1 MAAFDGIRVLD
12 FGRYVSGPYCATLM
26 ADFGADVIRI
36 ERPGGGEDRFIG
48 PVAESGEGAGFL
60 QLARNKRCMTFNP
73 RAEGAGEVLRRLV
86 AGADVVVAN
95 VPANA
100 LQRMGIDYAS
110 LCAIKPDV
118 VLANISSFGTRGPW
132 ASRPGFDSVGQAMSG
147 SQYLTGT
154 GEVPFR
160 SPVTWV
166 DHSTGLFAA
175 FGVAMALF
183 ERTRTGKGQEVD
195 CNLLGTALAF
205 ASTAMIEE
213 AMTGI
218 GRKAIGNR
226 SFLNGPTDS
235 FRTKDG
241 WIVIQIVG
249 NPIFK
254 RWAQLMGEPQWV
266 DDPRFGSDEA
276 RAEQG
281 EFLSARMQSW
291 CDTRTSAQALEELA
305 AVHLP
310 AGPVLS
316 PKEVR
321 SHEQVEGLGLVE
333 STFVPHIGKEAP
345 LTRAPVELG
354 GKPAEIRTPPAAIGA
369 HNAEILGELGFS
381 ADEIAAL
388 QAAGVV

>member
-12 FGRYVSGPYCATLM
+12 FGRYVSGPFCATLM

-48 PVAESGEGAGFL
+48 PVAESGDGAGFL

-73 RAEGAGEVLRRLV
+73 RADGAAEVLRRLV
-86 AGADVVVAN
+86 ASADVVVAN

-100 LQRMGIDYAS
+100 LQRMGTDYAS
-110 LCAIKPDV
+110 LCAIRPDII
-118 VLANISSFGTRGPW
+118 LANISSFGTRGPW

-175 FGVAMALF
+175 YGVAMALF
-183 ERTRTGKGQEVD
+183 ERTRTGMGQEVD

-205 ASTAMIEE
+205 SSTAMIEE
-213 AMTGI
+213 AMTGV

-241 WIVIQIVG
+241 WIVTQIVG

-254 RWAQLMGEPQWV
+254 RWAELMGEPGWA

-281 EFLSARMQSW
+281 EFLSARMQQW
-291 CDTRTSAQALEELA
+291 CDSRTTDQALQELA
-305 AVHLP
+305 AAHLP

-321 SHEQVEGLGLVE
+321 SHEQVEGLGLIE
-333 STFVPHIGKEAP
+333 PTFVPHIGKEAP
-345 LTRAPVELG
+345 LTRAPLELG
-354 GKPAEIRTPPAAIGA
+354 GQPAVIRKSPAAIGA
-369 HNAEILGELGFS
+369 HNAEILGELGYS
-381 ADEIAAL
+381 AEEIEAL
-388 QAAGVV
+388 EMAGVV

>member
-1 MAAFDGIRVLD
+1 MAALEGIRVLD
-12 FGRYVSGPYCATLM
+12 FGRYVSGPFCATLL
-26 ADFGADVIRI
+26 ADFGAEVIRI

-48 PVAESGEGAGFL
+48 PVAETGDGAGFL
-60 QLARNKRCMTFNP
+60 QLARNKRCITFNP
-73 RAEGAGEVLRRLV
+73 RSEGADEVLRRLV
-86 AGADVVVAN
+86 QSADVVVAN

-100 LQRMGIDYAS
+100 LQRMGIDYES
-110 LCAIKPDV
+110 LCAIKPDII
-118 VLANISSFGTRGPW
+118 LANISSFGTRGPW

-160 SPVTWV
+160 TPVTWV
-166 DHSTGLFAA
+166 DHSTGLFTA

-183 ERTRTGKGQEVD
+183 ERQRTGKGQQID
-195 CNLLGTALAF
+195 CSLLGSALAF
-205 ASTAMIEE
+205 SSTAMIEE

-235 FRTKDG
+235 YRTADG
-241 WIVIQIVG
+241 WVVTQIVG

-254 RWAQLMGEPQWV
+254 RWAELMGEPQWA

-281 EFLSARMQSW
+281 EFLSAKMSEW
-291 CDTRTSAQALEELA
+291 CATRTSQQALEELA
-305 AVHLP
+305 AAHLP

-316 PKEVR
+316 PAEVR
-321 SHEQVEGLGLVE
+321 AHEQVEGMGMVE
-333 STFVPHIGKEAP
+333 PTYVPHIGREAP
-345 LTRAPVELG
+345 LTRAPLEMG
-354 GKPAEIRTPPAAIGA
+354 GGPAEIRTPPAAIGQ
-369 HNAEILGELGFS
+369 HNEEVLCELGFS
-381 ADEIAAL
+381 HDEVAGLVAR
-388 QAAGVV
+388 GVV

>member
-1 MAAFDGIRVLD
+1 MAALDGIRVLD

-26 ADFGADVIRI
+26 ADFGAEVIRI

-48 PVAESGEGAGFL
+48 PVAETGDGAGFL
-60 QLARNKRCMTFNP
+60 QLARNKRCITLNP
-73 RAEGAGEVLRRLV
+73 RSEGADEVLRRLV
-86 AGADVVVAN
+86 ASADVVIAN

-100 LQRMGIDYAS
+100 LQRMGIDYES
-110 LCAIKPDV
+110 LCAIKPDII
-118 VLANISSFGTRGPW
+118 LANISSFGTRGPW

-160 SPVTWV
+160 TPVTWV
-166 DHSTGLFAA
+166 DHSTGLFTA

-183 ERTRTGKGQEVD
+183 ERQRTGKGQQID
-195 CNLLGTALAF
+195 CSLLGSALAF
-205 ASTAMIEE
+205 SSTAMIEE

-218 GRKAIGNR
+218 GRTAIGNR

-235 FRTKDG
+235 FRTTDG
-241 WIVIQIVG
+241 WVVTQIVG

-254 RWAQLMGEPQWV
+254 RWAELMGKPQWA

-281 EFLSARMQSW
+281 EFLSAKMSEW
-291 CDTRTSAQALEELA
+291 CATRTSQQALEELA
-305 AVHLP
+305 AAHLP

-316 PKEVR
+316 PAEIR
-321 SHEQVEGLGLVE
+321 THEQVQGMGMVE
-333 STFVPHIGKEAP
+333 QVYVPHIGREAP
-345 LTRAPVELG
+345 LTRTPLEMG
-354 GKPAEIRTPPAAIGA
+354 GAPAEIRTPPPAVGQ
-369 HNAEILGELGFS
+369 HNEEVLRELGFS
-381 ADEIAAL
+381 DDEIEGMTAR
-388 QAAGVV
+388 GVV

>member
-1 MAAFDGIRVLD
+1 MAALDGIRVLD
-12 FGRYVSGPYCATLM
+12 FGRYVSGPYCATLL
-26 ADFGADVIRI
+26 ADFGAEVIRI

-48 PVAESGEGAGFL
+48 PVADTGDGAGFL
-60 QLARNKRCMTFNP
+60 QLARNKRCITFNP
-73 RAEGAGEVLRRLV
+73 RSEGADEVLRRLV
-86 AGADVVVAN
+86 ESADVVVAN

-100 LQRMGIDYAS
+100 LKRMGIDYES
-110 LCAIKPDV
+110 LCAIKPDII
-118 VLANISSFGTRGPW
+118 LANISSFGTRGPW

-160 SPVTWV
+160 TPVTWV
-166 DHSTGLFAA
+166 DHSTGLFTA

-183 ERTRTGKGQEVD
+183 ERERTGKGQQID
-195 CNLLGTALAF
+195 CSLLGTALAF

-241 WIVIQIVG
+241 WVVTQIVG

-254 RWAQLMGEPQWV
+254 RWAELMGEPQWA

-276 RAEQG
+276 RADQG
-281 EFLSARMQSW
+281 EFLSAKMSEW
-291 CDTRTSAQALEELA
+291 CATRTTDEALQELA
-305 AVHLP
+305 AAHLP

-316 PKEVR
+316 PAQVR
-321 SHEQVEGLGLVE
+321 EHEQVEGMGMIQP
-333 STFVPHIGKEAP
+333 TFVPHIGREAP
-345 LTRAPVELG
+345 LTVAPVELG
-354 GKPAEIRTPPAAIGA
+354 GAPAEIRTPPPAIGQ
-369 HNAEILGELGFS
+369 HNEQVLRELGFS
-381 ADEIAAL
+381 DEEISGLTAR
-388 QAAGVV
+388 GVV

>member
-1 MAAFDGIRVLD
+1 MAALDGIRVLD
-12 FGRYVSGPYCATLM
+12 FGRYVSGPYCATLL

-36 ERPGGGEDRFIG
+36 EKPGGGEDRFIG
-48 PVAESGEGAGFL
+48 PVAESGDGAGFL

-73 RAEGAGEVLRRLV
+73 RAEGASGVLSRLV
-86 AGADVVVAN
+86 ASADVVVAN

-100 LQRMGIDYAS
+100 LKRMGIDYAS
-110 LCAIKPDV
+110 LCRIKPDI

-160 SPVTWV
+160 TPITWV

-175 FGVAMALF
+175 YGVMMALF

-195 CNLLGTALAF
+195 ANLLGTGLAF

-241 WIVIQIVG
+241 WIVTQIVG
-249 NPIFK
+249 NPIFA
-254 RWAQLMGEPQWV
+254 RWAELMGKPEWA

-276 RAEQG
+276 RAEEG
-281 EFLSARMQSW
+281 EFLSKTMQYW
-291 CDTRTSAQALEELA
+291 CSTRTSQQALSELA
-305 AVHLP
+305 AAHLP

-316 PKEVR
+316 PKEIR
-321 SHEQVEGLGLVE
+321 SHEQVEGLGIVQP
-333 STFVPHIGKEAP
+333 TFVPSIGKEAP

-354 GKPAEIRTPPAAIGA
+354 GHPAEIRTPPAAVGA
-369 HNAEILGELGFS
+369 HNAEILGELGYS
-381 ADEIAAL
+381 EAEIGAL
-388 QAAGVV
+388 KTAGVV

>member
-1 MAAFDGIRVLD
+1 MAALDAIRVLD
-12 FGRYVSGPYCATLM
+12 FGRYVSGPYCATLL
-26 ADFGADVIRI
+26 ADFGAEVIRI

-48 PVAESGEGAGFL
+48 PVAESGDGAGFL

-73 RAEGAGEVLRRLV
+73 RGEGAGEVLHRLV
-86 AGADVVVAN
+86 ASADVVVAN

-110 LCAIKPDV
+110 LRAIRPDI

-160 SPVTWV
+160 TPVTWV
-166 DHSTGLFAA
+166 DHATGLFAA
-175 FGVAMALF
+175 YGVVMALF
-183 ERTRTGKGQEVD
+183 ERERTGKGQQVD

-235 FRTKDG
+235 FRTRDG
-241 WIVIQIVG
+241 WIVTQIVG
-249 NPIFK
+249 NPIFR
-254 RWAQLMGEPQWV
+254 RWAELMGEPQWA
-266 DDPRFGSDEA
+266 DEPRFASDEA
-276 RAEQG
+276 RAENG
-281 EFLSARMQSW
+281 EFLSARMQQW
-291 CDTRTSAQALEELA
+291 CQTRTSAEALEELA
-305 AVHLP
+305 AAHLP

-321 SHEQVEGLGLVE
+321 SHEQVEAMGMIAP
-333 STFVPHIGKEAP
+333 TFVPQIGKP
-345 LTRAPVELG
+345 SEL
-354 GKPAEIRTPPAAIGA
+354 RTPPAAIGA
-369 HNAEILGELGFS
+369 PTAEILGELGYS
-381 ADEIAAL
+381 GEEIEAL
-388 QAAGVV
+388 RAAGVV